1 MKTKT
6 PIKAPIDPTIV
17 LIFCL
22 FMIYFPFMACDWYY
36 NIDSGYF
43 YKKKVRHF
51 RCIFGLKSDF
61 STFSCNLT

>member
-43 YKKKVRHF
+43 YKK
-51 RCIFGLKSDF
+51 G
-61 STFSCNLT
+61 STFPMYFRIKIRFFHF

>member
-43 YKKKVRHF
+43 YKKRF
-51 RCIFGLKSDF
+51 DISDVF
-61 STFSCNLT
+61 SD

>member
-22 FMIYFPFMACDWYY
+22 FMMF
-36 NIDSGYF
+36 S
-43 YKKKVRHF
+43 F
-51 RCIFGLKSDF
+51 RGFVVIL
-61 STFSCNLT
+61 